1 MLLAGKVTD
10 RKEKVKFLLLVS
22 LLLCRSPF
30 HQLENCPF
38 IPCLCLLSSRRCF
51 FLLFSWKQR
60 SNCIAKIPSLPFPG
74 LPVCHWWKD
83 GQEYCKCQCEH
94 AEVWVFP
101 HFLQISFQQTDEQ
114 NHFVQCW
121 RCSSTDSF
129 GGNDKWLQDMKQL
142 FQQSPLS
149 RIENNALLNVIVHEI
164 FNDCHFLHKNVFNQ
178 QSAEKSVVLLQPE

>member
-1 MLLAGKVTD
+1 MLLAVTD
-10 RKEKVKFLLLVS
+10 RKEKSEILALSFFVTLPVS
-22 LLLCRSPF
+22 ISSIRKLPIYSLPVSPF
-30 HQLENCPF
+30 IQEM
-38 IPCLCLLSSRRCF
+38 F

-74 LPVCHWWKD
+74 LPVCHWWRD
-83 GQEYCKCQCEH
+83 GQEYCKCQCEQ

-114 NHFVQCW
+114 NHFVQHC
-121 RCSSTDSF
+121 RCSSSDSF

-178 QSAEKSVVLLQPE
+178 QSTEKSMVLLQPE